1 MTTSEQA
8 TFIVIGSTGSARRVC
23 AGLRDRGH
31 FVLHLHQP
39 DDRALRAALVGQVVG
54 VAVLSHDDLVVL
66 RYAMAV
72 AHIRPSVRLLASV
85 FDRAIAQELTAL
97 LPEST
102 VASPGDL
109 AAGTLA
115 GLCLEPDALAVHHNN
130 SGAAVLRR
138 QELGA
143 TWQPWQR
150 GRRRRWEAAWGVISG
165 QLRPQDRA
173 TRMLFVGLI
182 GLLVVLSA
190 DWLWLTAVDGQ
201 DAASA
206 LFSATRVIAGV
217 GPAVADPSDPSY
229 QVLAGLAMLAT
240 IGFTALLTAGL
251 VDRVLGPRLT
261 DLVGFRT
268 VPRRGHVIVVGLGQ
282 VGLRL
287 CQELRAL
294 GIPVVGVERDR
305 HAPNLRL
312 ARALRIPVVL
322 GHADDRAV
330 LERLQLTRALAL
342 AAVASR
348 DTENIA
354 VAVTAHAVAPS
365 VRVVLRAG
373 ENEAIAETRSL
384 LPLGRTCDVTRLSA
398 TFVITWLLGR
408 QPQSVAADD
417 AHDLVDLPGQ
427 GFRSWTLPD
436 ADNCPHL
443 PDEAGVLHRLDRPGR
458 TSRAS

>member
-1 MTTSEQA
+1 MTTPE
-8 TFIVIGSTGSARRVC
+8 TFVVIGSTGSARRVC

-31 FVLHLHQP
+31 DVHHLHSP
-39 DDRALRAALVGQVVG
+39 DDRALRAALAGPVHA
-54 VAVLSHDDLVVL
+54 VAVLSHDDLAVL

-85 FDRAIAQELTAL
+85 FDRAIAQELTTL
-97 LPEST
+97 LPAST

-115 GLCLEPDALAVHHNN
+115 GLCLEPDALAVHHH
-130 SGAAVLRR
+130 SDGAKVLRR
-138 QELGA
+138 KELGV
-143 TWQPWQR
+143 TWQPWEHGQ
-150 GRRRRWEAAWGVISG
+150 RRRWASLRGVVSG
-165 QLRPQDRA
+165 QLRPHDRA

-182 GLLVVLSA
+182 GLLVVLAA
-190 DWLWLTAVDGQ
+190 DWTWQTVVDGA
-201 DAASA
+201 DAATA
-206 LFSATRVIAGV
+206 LFSSTRVIAGV

-229 QVLAGLAMLAT
+229 QVLAGMAMLAT

-261 DLVGFRT
+261 NLVGFRT

-294 GIPVVGVERDR
+294 GVPVVGVERDVN
-305 HAPNLRL
+305 APNLRL

-330 LERLQLTRALAL
+330 LSRLQLPHALAL

-348 DTENIA
+348 DTENMA

-373 ENEAIAETRSL
+373 ENEAIAETRYL

-398 TFVITWLLGR
+398 TFVTAWLLDR
-408 QPQSVAADD
+408 QPRSVAADD
-417 AHDLVDLPGQ
+417 GHDLVDLAGQ
-427 GFRSWTLPD
+427 GFLAWTSPT
-436 ADNCPHL
+436 AESCPHL
-443 PDEAGVLHRLDRPGR
+443 PEEAGTVHRLDR
-458 TSRAS
+458 AS

>member
-1 MTTSEQA
+1 MG
-8 TFIVIGSTGSARRVC
+8 TFVVIGTTGSARRVC
-23 AGLRDRGH
+23 AGLREHEHD
-31 FVLHLHQP
+31 VVHLHKP
-39 DDRALRAALVGQVVG
+39 DDRALRAALVGQVDG

-72 AHIRPSVRLLASV
+72 AHIRPSARLLASV

-97 LPEST
+97 LPAST

-115 GLCLEPDALAVHHNN
+115 GLCLEPDALAVHHHD

-138 QELGA
+138 HEAGPQ
-143 TWQPWQR
+143 WQPWER
-150 GRRRRWEAAWGVISG
+150 GRRWESAWGVLAG

-182 GLLVVLSA
+182 GLLAVLTA
-190 DWLWLTAVDGQ
+190 DWTWQTAVDGE
-201 DAASA
+201 DGAAA
-206 LFSATRVIAGV
+206 LFNATRVIAGV
-217 GPAVADPSDPSY
+217 GPAVADPTDTSY

-261 DLVGFRT
+261 NMVGFRT
-268 VPRRGHVIVVGLGQ
+268 VPRRAHVIVVGLGQ

-294 GIPVVGVERDR
+294 GIPVVGVERNPN
-305 HAPNLRL
+305 APNLRL

-322 GHADDRAV
+322 AHADDRAV
-330 LERLQLTRALAL
+330 LERLRLPRAIAL

-373 ENEAIAETRSL
+373 DNEAIAETRSL

-398 TFVITWLLGR
+398 TFVTAWLLGR
-408 QPQSVAADD
+408 QPRSVAADD

-427 GFRSWTLPD
+427 GFQAWAPPD
-436 ADNCPHL
+436 AEHCPHL
-443 PDEAGVLHRLDRPGR
+443 PGDAAVHWLDRA
-458 TSRAS
+458 SRAS